1 MPESALLTYRP
12 VMEDS
17 ERFLEKAPSAAEL
30 EVIADAAYRAIPER
44 LRTYVDNVVIRID
57 EFPDR
62 ETLDDLG
69 IQSEYDLLGLYRG
82 LDLARKSI
90 LDTPVD
96 VDMIVLY
103 RQPIL
108 AYWCE
113 GEDSLGAIVR
123 NVLIHEIGHH
133 FGLSDADMAD
143 LEARS

>member
-1 MPESALLTYRP
+1 MEETSRYR
-12 VMEDS
+12 EQ
-17 ERFLEKAPSAAEL
+17 APTAADF
-30 EVIADAAYRAIPER
+30 EVVADAAYRAIPAR
-44 LRTYVDNVVIRID
+44 LRGFVDDVVIRVA

-62 ETLDDLG
+62 ETLDELG

-82 LDLARKSI
+82 LDLARKSV

-96 VDMIVLY
+96 VDMILLY

-113 GEDSLGAIVR
+113 SEDSLGDLVR

-133 FGLSDADMAD
+133 FGFSDADMAK
-143 LEARS
+143 LEAPQD

>member
-1 MPESALLTYRP
+1 MEETSRYR
-12 VMEDS
+12 EQ
-17 ERFLEKAPSAAEL
+17 APTAADF
-30 EVIADAAYRAIPER
+30 EVIADAAYRAIPAR
-44 LRTYVDNVVIRID
+44 LRAFVDDVVIRIN

-69 IQSEYDLLGLYRG
+69 IQSEFDLLGLYRG
-82 LDLARKSI
+82 LDLARKSV

-96 VDMIVLY
+96 VDMILLY

-123 NVLIHEIGHH
+123 HVLIHEIGHH
-133 FGLSDADMAD
+133 FGLSDADMTE
-143 LEARS
+143 LEAEA

>member
-1 MPESALLTYRP
+1 
-12 VMEDS
+12 MEETARYG
-17 ERFLEKAPSAAEL
+17 ERAPSVAEF
-30 EVIADAAYRAIPER
+30 EVIADAAYRAIPAR
-44 LRTYVDNVVIRID
+44 LRGFVDDVVIRVL

-82 LDLARKSI
+82 LDLARKSV

-96 VDMIVLY
+96 VDMILLY

-133 FGLSDADMAD
+133 FGFSDADMAV
-143 LEARS
+143 LEAEGT

>member
-1 MPESALLTYRP
+1 
-12 VMEDS
+12 ME
-17 ERFLEKAPSAAEL
+17 ETARYAELAPSAAEF
-30 EVIADAAYRAIPER
+30 EVIADAAYRAIPAR
-44 LRTYVDNVVIRID
+44 LRGFVDDVVIRVA

-62 ETLDDLG
+62 ETLDELG

-82 LDLARKSI
+82 LDLARKSV

-96 VDMIVLY
+96 VDMILLY

-123 NVLIHEIGHH
+123 HVLIHEIGHH
-133 FGLSDADMAD
+133 FGLSDADMAE
-143 LEARS
+143 LEAEA

>member
-1 MPESALLTYRP
+1 
-12 VMEDS
+12 ME
-17 ERFLEKAPSAAEL
+17 ETARYAELAPSAAEF
-30 EVIADAAYRAIPER
+30 EVIADAAYRAIPAR
-44 LRTYVDNVVIRID
+44 LRGFVDDVVIRVA

-62 ETLDDLG
+62 ETLDELG

-82 LDLARKSI
+82 LDLARKSV

-96 VDMIVLY
+96 VDMILLY

-113 GEDSLGAIVR
+113 SEDSLGDLVR

-133 FGLSDADMAD
+133 FGFSDADMAK
-143 LEARS
+143 LEAPQD

>member
-1 MPESALLTYRP
+1 
-12 VMEDS
+12 ME
-17 ERFLEKAPSAAEL
+17 ETARYAELAPSAAEF
-30 EVIADAAYRAIPER
+30 EVIADAAYRAIPAR
-44 LRTYVDNVVIRID
+44 LRGFVDDVVIRVA

-62 ETLDDLG
+62 ETLDELG

-82 LDLARKSI
+82 LDLARKSV

-96 VDMIVLY
+96 VDMILLY

-113 GEDSLGAIVR
+113 SEDSLGDLVR

-133 FGLSDADMAD
+133 FGFSDADMAD
-143 LEARS
+143 LETEGT

>member
-1 MPESALLTYRP
+1 
-12 VMEDS
+12 MEKTARYG
-17 ERFLEKAPSAAEL
+17 EQAPSAAEL
-30 EVIADAAYRAIPER
+30 EVIADAAYRAIPTR
-44 LRTYVDNVVIRID
+44 LRAFVDDVVIRIV

-62 ETLDDLG
+62 ETLDELG
-69 IQSEYDLLGLYRG
+69 IKSEYDLLGLYRG

-96 VDMIVLY
+96 VDMILLY

-113 GEDSLGAIVR
+113 GENSLGAIVR

-143 LEARS
+143 LEAQA

>member
-1 MPESALLTYRP
+1 
-12 VMEDS
+12 MEDS

>member
-1 MPESALLTYRP
+1 
-12 VMEDS
+12 MEETARYG
-17 ERFLEKAPSAAEL
+17 ERAPSVAEF
-30 EVIADAAYRAIPER
+30 EVIADAAYRAIPAR
-44 LRTYVDNVVIRID
+44 LRGFVDDVVIRVL

-82 LDLARKSI
+82 LDLARKSV

-96 VDMIVLY
+96 VDMILLY

-133 FGLSDADMAD
+133 FGFSDADMAA
-143 LEARS
+143 LEAEGT